1 MLRLGY
7 VFAAMA
13 AITAALLP
21 FQWLAVKLG
30 LPLRRRIPG
39 LFHRL
44 MCAIL
49 GVRVR
54 VIGRRMPEHP
64 LLIVANHTSWLDIPV
79 ITAVAPVV
87 FVAKQE
93 VADWPPAGLPA
104 RLQPPVFLRPAPP
117 H

>member
-13 AITAALLP
+13 AITALLLP

-30 LPLRRRIPG
+30 LPL
-39 LFHRL
+39 HRM

-54 VIGRRMPEHP
+54 VIGQRMPEHP
-64 LLIVANHTSWLDIPV
+64 LLIVANHTS
-79 ITAVAPVV
+79 
-87 FVAKQE
+87 
-93 VADWPPAGLPA
+93 
-104 RLQPPVFLRPAPP
+104 
-117 H
+117 

>member
-39 LFHRL
+39 LFHRML
-44 MCAIL
+44 CAIL

-54 VIGRRMPEHP
+54 VIGRRLPGHP
-64 LLIVANHTSWLDIPV
+64 RLIVGNHTSWLDPPGV
-79 ITAVAPVV
+79 TAVAPRV
-87 FVAKQE
+87 FVPQPE
-93 VADWPPAGLPA
+93 GAGCPLGG
-104 RLQPPVFLRPAPP
+104 LRPGAAGAVFV
-117 H
+117 